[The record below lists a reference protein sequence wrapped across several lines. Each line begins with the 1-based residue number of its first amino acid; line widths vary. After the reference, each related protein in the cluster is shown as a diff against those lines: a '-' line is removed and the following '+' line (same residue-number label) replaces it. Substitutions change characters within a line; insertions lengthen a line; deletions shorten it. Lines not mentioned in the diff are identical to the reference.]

1 MPQKYIFNKTD
12 EIEIDKFVTLNYNLA
27 KNSKG

>member
-1 MPQKYIFNKTD
+1 MPPKYIFNKTD
-12 EIEIDKFVTLNYNLA
+12 EIEIGTFVTLNYNLA